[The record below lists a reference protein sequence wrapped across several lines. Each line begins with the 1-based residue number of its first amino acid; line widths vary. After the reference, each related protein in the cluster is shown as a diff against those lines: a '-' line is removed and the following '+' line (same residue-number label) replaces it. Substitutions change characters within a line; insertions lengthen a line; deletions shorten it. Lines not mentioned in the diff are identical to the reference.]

1 MSGSISDAVSIVE
14 LLLSDFLKDWFELV
28 FLFAFIVF
36 QQMEI

>member
-1 MSGSISDAVSIVE
+1 MSGSLSDAVSIVE
-14 LLLSDFLKDWFELV
+14 LLLSDFLKDWFKLV